1 MEQITRVLEK
11 INQGRNDQPLTLA
24 DFMPLSLAE
33 IRNTGQLSR
42 DDARLLYRA
51 AQKEKQNN
59 LLYTAQALTRANPL
73 LRNEMSRARYHGA
86 TPYGYDDIIVPRA
99 DEFAAPGL
107 SLPCFPRPVI

>member
-51 AQKEKQNN
+51 AQKEKQPA
-59 LLYTAQALTRANPL
+59 LYRTGTDPRQSAAAQRNGQSPLSRCNPL
-73 LRNEMSRARYHGA
+73 
-86 TPYGYDDIIVPRA
+86 
-99 DEFAAPGL
+99 
-107 SLPCFPRPVI
+107 